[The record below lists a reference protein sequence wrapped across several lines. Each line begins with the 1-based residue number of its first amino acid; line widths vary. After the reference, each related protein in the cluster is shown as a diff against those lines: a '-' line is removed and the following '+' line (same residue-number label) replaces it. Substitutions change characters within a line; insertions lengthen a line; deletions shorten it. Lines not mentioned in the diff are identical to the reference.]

1 MNWPARSVSRA
12 KPFVFALGLLP
23 LARWFWLGYHDAL
36 TANPAEFLSRSSGT
50 WTLVCLLVT
59 LSITPV
65 RQLLGQ
71 PALVRLRRMCGLFTF
86 FYATLHALAWAWWDR
101 GFEPSAMVADVLKR
115 PFITVGMAAFCLL
128 LLLALTSTQGSIRRL
143 GKRWQT
149 LHRAVYLIGVLA
161 ILHYFWHKAGKN
173 DFSTVIIYG
182 AVLAALLAWRVQRW
196 LRSARPAAVGAAR
209 GQGAKVHARS
219 GG

>member
-12 KPFVFALGLLP
+12 KPLVFALGLIP

-101 GFEPSAMVADVLKR
+101 GFEPTGMVADVLKR
-115 PFITVGMAAFCLL
+115 PFITVGMAAFILL

-149 LHRAVYLIGVLA
+149 LHRAVYFIGILA

-182 AVLAALLAWRVQRW
+182 AVLAALLGWRVQRW
-196 LRSARPAAVGAAR
+196 LRSARPAAVVAAR
-209 GQGAKVHARS
+209 GQASKAHARS